1 MRAAAVEAAKF
12 VGTHVR
18 CVAPTA
24 AACAH
29 RHCAP
34 ALCLKVAQLVARGAS
49 PDRWHIGMHHE
60 LLVVQFILLGNC
72 FEKKVILIAWDRVPS
87 RLVRRRTSFTVE
99 WYTRN

>member
-24 AACAH
+24 AAWAH

-34 ALCLKVAQLVARGAS
+34 ALCFKVAQLIARGAS
-49 PDRWHIGMHHE
+49 PDRWHIDMHHE
-60 LLVVQFILLGNC
+60 LLVVQFNATG
-72 FEKKVILIAWDRVPS
+72 KVILIAWDCVLS
-87 RLVRRRTSFTVE
+87 WLVRWCTSFMAE
-99 WYTRN
+99 WSTRN